1 LKFLQNGGLIM
12 TSTCIPDEGLRHL
25 IARGNRRDDE
35 SWLSAEDYQVVVEEL
50 AKELLER
57 RGKDVKET

>member
-1 LKFLQNGGLIM
+1 M
-12 TSTCIPDEGLRHL
+12 TSTYIPDEGLRHL
-25 IARGNRRDDE
+25 IARGNRSDGE
-35 SWLSAEDYQVVVEEL
+35 PWLSTEQYQVLVEEL

>member
-1 LKFLQNGGLIM
+1 M

-50 AKELLER
+50 AKELIEQLD
-57 RGKDVKET
+57 KKETTQQ